1 MARIQTLKNAKG
13 VITDSGGIT
22 EETTVFHI
30 PCITLRTTTERPKT
44 CEIGTNILIGEDLQM
59 LEKSIKDIINGQWK
73 KGSIPGLWD
82 GQTAERIVEVLL
94 SIQV

>member
-1 MARIQTLKNAKG
+1 VACIQTLKNAKG

-22 EETTVFHI
+22 EETTVFHT
-30 PCITLRTTTERPKT
+30 PCITLRTTTERLET

-73 KGSIPGLWD
+73 KGSILELWD
-82 GQTAERIVEVLL
+82 GKTAEGIGEFFL